1 MAVAVMLAWPPD
13 PMVAVAAERLAE
25 APLDGA
31 VKVTTPPATGSME
44 SLATTVTARALA
56 KGVPVAVDCG
66 VLPATVVRVNPWL
79 WTELYPYLI
88 IDRSTYSN

>member
-1 MAVAVMLAWPPD
+1 
-13 PMVAVAAERLAE
+13 
-25 APLDGA
+25 
-31 VKVTTPPATGSME
+31 ME